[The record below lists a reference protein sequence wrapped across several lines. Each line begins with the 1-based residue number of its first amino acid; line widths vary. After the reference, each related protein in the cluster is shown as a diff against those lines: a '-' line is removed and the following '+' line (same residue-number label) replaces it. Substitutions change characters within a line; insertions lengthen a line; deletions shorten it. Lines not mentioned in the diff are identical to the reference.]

1 MKLISFFL
9 AAVLTAFAF
18 ASAASAATREDFRG
32 RWSRDCG
39 NGLICHVDVD
49 DTKDR
54 RIVEI
59 AFSVEGRGEPCRWS
73 VNAVFNPEFNGPVA
87 MDPYG
92 NYGFYLTIM
101 KDGRLY
107 SSGTMLQICADLP
120 RDQYYTADVPAEV
133 DSANIYDHNG
143 SAVRVDPRS
152 GIISYDYPKRS
163 IAGTVRPGTV
173 LFQANAPW
181 NPDDDNAVVSGMAY
195 VFKKGC
201 APAPY
206 VVQGHHQGWHTLV
219 LMGAAP
225 VREKHGCRIVDY
237 RMNGN
242 SVLKFAVIGD

>member
-1 MKLISFFL
+1 MKLISIL
-9 AAVLTAFAF
+9 SAALVAAFTF
-18 ASAASAATREDFRG
+18 ASAASAATREESRG

-39 NGLICHVDVD
+39 NGLTCHLDVD

-59 AFSVEGRGEPCRWS
+59 AFSVEGRGKTCRWN
-73 VNAVFNPEFNGPVA
+73 VKAIFNPDFGGPLA

-92 NYGFYLTIM
+92 NYGFYIAVL

-107 SSGTMLQICADLP
+107 ASGTMLQICTELP
-120 RDQYYTADVPAEV
+120 LEQYYTADMAPVV
-133 DSANIYDHNG
+133 DNRGIFDHNG
-143 SAVRVDPRS
+143 SGVLVDPQA
-152 GIISYDYPKRS
+152 GMITYDTPKRS
-163 IAGTVRPGTV
+163 IAGTVAPGTV
-173 LFQANAPW
+173 LFRADAPW
-181 NPDDDNAVVSGMAY
+181 DPYDERAVVSGTAY

-206 VVQGHHQGWHTLV
+206 AVQGHHQGWHTLV

-225 VREKHGCRIVDY
+225 VREKHGCRIVGY

-242 SVLKFAVIGD
+242 SKLEFWGLGD